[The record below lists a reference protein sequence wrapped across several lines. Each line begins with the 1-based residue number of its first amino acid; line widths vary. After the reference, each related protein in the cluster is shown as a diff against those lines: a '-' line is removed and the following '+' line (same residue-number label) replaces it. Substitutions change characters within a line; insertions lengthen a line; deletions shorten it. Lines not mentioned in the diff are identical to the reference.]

1 MNLLMEVSAA
11 LALTN
16 VALLIVLLIV
26 YLRIYRSSKAIFTQG
41 LIFFAGML
49 ILHNAIAIYAYGAM
63 EPLYDD
69 KLLPYFVA
77 IHGAELIG
85 IAVLLKITV

>member
-1 MNLLMEVSAA
+1 
-11 LALTN
+11 
-16 VALLIVLLIV
+16 
-26 YLRIYRSSKAIFTQG
+26 
-41 LIFFAGML
+41 ML
-49 ILHNAIAIYAYGAM
+49 ILHNAIAVYAYGAM

>member
-26 YLRIYRSSKAIFTQG
+26 YLRIYRSSKAIFTHKG
-41 LIFFAGML
+41 
-49 ILHNAIAIYAYGAM
+49 
-63 EPLYDD
+63 
-69 KLLPYFVA
+69 
-77 IHGAELIG
+77 
-85 IAVLLKITV
+85 